1 MLAMAK
7 KTTLPAAKRRPRL
20 SPNVEADLMWKSD
33 RVCCIYHEARKG
45 VQVHHVDGR
54 RAGDGLENLA
64 LLCHEHHEE
73 ASKTTSL
80 TRKLSAVVVR
90 RYRDEWYSEVQER
103 RNARRR
109 PSLPGSES
117 TSQEDFLDAL
127 ATMEVR
133 KLGPSCGPYG
143 GLSEVI
149 QRIRLLGQYAWGYG
163 LRVRLEVLYA
173 IGSLLAGRW
182 THGSRLEDLTSIAHI
197 VIIETLPL
205 PPWIE
210 KRTEQLNP
218 AEREIVDTALQL
230 GFEISANAAHVLESL
245 PSVDDGSDVMAKILR
260 HAVIVK
266 DESLKA
272 AAIQQF
278 QHAMKGAFTDGR
290 RWLEFAMNNALR
302 PIGSI
307 RLQMSQQL
315 AEKMWPSR

>member
-1 MLAMAK
+1 MARKRTVLA
-7 KTTLPAAKRRPRL
+7 PNRRSRL
-20 SPNVEADLMWKSD
+20 SPNVEADLMWQSD
-33 RVCCIYHEARKG
+33 RVCCICHEERKG

-54 RAGDGLENLA
+54 RAGDGFENLA

-80 TRKLSAVVVR
+80 TKKLSAVVVR

-109 PSLPGSES
+109 PSIPGSES
-117 TSQEDFLDAL
+117 TSQEDFLDCL
-127 ATMEVR
+127 AIMEVR
-133 KLGPSCGPYG
+133 KLGPSSGPYG
-143 GLSEVI
+143 GMNEVI
-149 QRIRLLGQYAWGYG
+149 QRIRLLGQYSWGYG

-173 IGSLLAGRW
+173 IESLIAGRW
-182 THGSRLEDLTSIAHI
+182 RHGARLEDLTSAAHI
-197 VIIETLPL
+197 VIVETLPL

-218 AEREIVDTALQL
+218 AEREIVDTALRL

-245 PSVDDGSDVMAKILR
+245 PSVDDGADVMAKILR
-260 HAVIVK
+260 HAVIVQ
-266 DESLKA
+266 DESLKV
-272 AAIQQF
+272 AAIEQF
-278 QHAMKGAFTDGR
+278 RQAMDGAFADGR

-302 PIGSI
+302 PIGSA
-307 RLQMSQQL
+307 RLQMSQEL